1 MSKETNESENPESRA
16 GALPSCCC
24 SSAASPVDK
33 PPCCGPPATVGGREI
48 DETVPGFRGWLSTAS
63 GRVPQITSDLTVG
76 DRISAWKLRWGIGRM
91 SAIVPPGLYALGTP
105 GPDDPVVVTANY
117 TMSYDLIRQALA
129 GRSLWL
135 LVLETFGVNVW
146 CAAGK
151 GTFGTEELVGRID
164 KSGLP
169 RLVEHRRL
177 LLPILAATGV
187 AGHEVEARTGF
198 QVCYATIRAEDLPE
212 YLDNGMVTTAAMREL
227 SFTFRERLVLVPVE
241 LVMSLKKIAL
251 VSALLFLLPVLLG
264 DPMAGTRAV
273 IAFLSAALSGIVITP
288 LLLPWLPGRSFSVKG
303 AVVGLVMVFVWYL
316 SADARGITASAT
328 AAAFCAVP
336 AVSAFFAL
344 NFTGCTPFTSRSGV
358 KKEMRIALPIMG
370 CAALLGVGLLLS
382 GLIPW

>member
-1 MSKETNESENPESRA
+1 
-16 GALPSCCC
+16 
-24 SSAASPVDK
+24 
-33 PPCCGPPATVGGREI
+33 
-48 DETVPGFRGWLSTAS
+48 
-63 GRVPQITSDLTVG
+63 
-76 DRISAWKLRWGIGRM
+76 
-91 SAIVPPGLYALGTP
+91 
-105 GPDDPVVVTANY
+105 
-117 TMSYDLIRQALA
+117 
-129 GRSLWL
+129 
-135 LVLETFGVNVW
+135 
-146 CAAGK
+146 
-151 GTFGTEELVGRID
+151 
-164 KSGLP
+164 
-169 RLVEHRRL
+169 
-177 LLPILAATGV
+177 
-187 AGHEVEARTGF
+187 
-198 QVCYATIRAEDLPE
+198 
-212 YLDNGMVTTAAMREL
+212 MVTTAAMREL

-241 LVMSLKKIAL
+241 LVLSLKKIAL

>member
-1 MSKETNESENPESRA
+1 
-16 GALPSCCC
+16 
-24 SSAASPVDK
+24 
-33 PPCCGPPATVGGREI
+33 
-48 DETVPGFRGWLSTAS
+48 
-63 GRVPQITSDLTVG
+63 
-76 DRISAWKLRWGIGRM
+76 
-91 SAIVPPGLYALGTP
+91 
-105 GPDDPVVVTANY
+105 
-117 TMSYDLIRQALA
+117 MSYDLIRQTLA
-129 GRSLWL
+129 GRNLWL

-151 GTFGTEELVGRID
+151 GTFGTEELVGRIE
-164 KSGLP
+164 KTGLP
-169 RLVEHRRL
+169 RVVDHRRL
-177 LLPILAATGV
+177 LLPILGATGV
-187 AGHEVEARTGF
+187 AAHKVEARTGF
-198 QVCYATIRAEDLPE
+198 QVSYATIRADDLPK

-241 LVMSLKKIAL
+241 MVISLKKIAL

-264 DPMAGTRAV
+264 DHMAGTRAV
-273 IAFLSAALSGIVITP
+273 IAFLGAALSGIVIAP

-316 SADARGITASAT
+316 SADARGSNASAT

-382 GLIPW
+382 GLIPR